1 MYLQAVRQ
9 LCDWL
14 LKEKGHEHE
23 VDLWDIGV
31 FGQ

>member
-14 LKEKGHEHE
+14 LEEEGHEHE
-23 VDLWDIGV
+23 VDLWNIGV
-31 FGQ
+31 FG